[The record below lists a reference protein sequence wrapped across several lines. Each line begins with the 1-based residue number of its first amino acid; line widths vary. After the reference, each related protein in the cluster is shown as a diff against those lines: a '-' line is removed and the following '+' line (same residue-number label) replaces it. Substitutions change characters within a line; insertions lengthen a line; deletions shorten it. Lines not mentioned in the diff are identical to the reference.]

1 MSGDH
6 VADTVL
12 TRQQILDTTE
22 GVLRRYGPAKATVA
36 DVARALGVSPG
47 SIYRHFPTKVA
58 LREAVTHE
66 WLDRVH
72 VGLGEIATNPTPA
85 PERLRHWLTSLFEAK
100 KKHAR
105 DDPELFDTFTAL
117 VAEHRDVAV
126 AHMQDLVRQLRT
138 IIAAGVERGEFAKTD
153 SDTAAMAVFTATT
166 SFHHPLLRRDWTEP
180 GIDAVFQ
187 AVTNLVVEGLTRR

>member
-1 MSGDH
+1 

-22 GVLRRYGPAKATVA
+22 DVLRRYGPAKATVA

-66 WLDRVH
+66 WLERVH
-72 VGLGEIATNPTPA
+72 AGLNEITTSPTPA
-85 PERLRHWLTSLFEAK
+85 PERLRQWLTTLFEAK

-105 DDPELFDTFTAL
+105 DDPELFDTFIAL
-117 VAEHRDVAV
+117 VAEHRDAAV
-126 AHMQDLVRQLRT
+126 EHTHDLVRQLRT
-138 IIAAGVERGEFAKTD
+138 IIAAGVDRGEFAETD
-153 SDTAAMAVFTATT
+153 TDTAAMAVFTATT
-166 SFHHPLLRRDWTEP
+166 TFHHPLLRGEWSEP
-180 GIDAVFQ
+180 GIDAVFR